1 MNKITRY
8 YFSLTNKCNADCDF
22 CCMWSSSKKNS
33 FLDFNRFK
41 EIIDGNSKDFEI
53 YLEGGEPF
61 LNKHIMLFIEYAYY
75 TGRCKQIIISTNGL
89 LLHEYSDRLTDF
101 LNRSKIP
108 MVLKVSINYHL
119 YGMDKNIFKRGRDLL
134 AAVEFIE
141 NLKIVFNVRLRKG
154 DDWII
159 DLLKENHL
167 YDVSNVFYLQKY
179 GRYEDKNE
187 YDLPFIRQEVE
198 EFHLFSTDGID
209 FGHDLVARSNHE
221 KGVQ

>member
-8 YFSLTNKCNADCDF
+8 YFPLTNKCNADCDF
-22 CCMWSSSKKNS
+22 CCMWSSSKKNL

-41 EIIDGNSKDFEI
+41 EIVDGGNKDFEI

-61 LNKHIMLFIEYAYY
+61 LNKHIMLFMEYAYY
-75 TGRCKQIIISTNGL
+75 TGRCKKILISTNGL
-89 LLHEYSDRLTDF
+89 LLQDYSDRLIDF

-108 MVLKVSINYHL
+108 MILKVSINYHL
-119 YGMDKNIFKRGRDLL
+119 YNMDKNIFKKGRDLL
-134 AAVEFIE
+134 AGVEFIE

-154 DDWII
+154 DDWIVA
-159 DLLKENHL
+159 LLKENHL
-167 YDVSNVFYLQKY
+167 YEVSNVFYLQKY

-198 EFHLFSTDGID
+198 EFHLFSTDGTD
-209 FGHDLVARSNHE
+209 FGHDLIARSNHE
-221 KGVQ
+221 KSLQ